1 MWAEWSA
8 LPTKDPPAMALHAR
22 WIPGLIVVTV
32 LVLGAVAPACA
43 AGRSA
48 QLAWLAGRWGG
59 EQGGVRSEEHWTSP
73 AGGALVGMHK
83 DVRGGRAVAFEFFRI
98 VEDSSGR
105 VCYLASPQGRPAT
118 VFCAVELTD
127 RRVVF
132 ENKEHEFPQRV
143 IYWRG
148 EKNRLHARIEGV
160 LDGRVQAEE
169 WAWARLR

>member
-1 MWAEWSA
+1 MVG
-8 LPTKDPPAMALHAR
+8 PPRKDPTAMNAR
-22 WIPGLIVVTV
+22 RILLL
-32 LVLGAVAPACA
+32 LVLAAVALGA
-43 AGRSA
+43 APPVHAADGTA

-98 VEDSSGR
+98 VEDSTGG
-105 VCYLASPQGRPAT
+105 VCYLSSPQGRPAT

-132 ENKEHEFPQRV
+132 ENKEHDFPQRV

-148 EKNRLHARIEGV
+148 EKNRLHARIEGI

>member
-1 MWAEWSA
+1 MN
-8 LPTKDPPAMALHAR
+8 AR
-22 WIPGLIVVTV
+22 RISFF
-32 LVLGAVAPACA
+32 LVLFAIALGAAAPVFA
-43 AGRSA
+43 ADGTA

-59 EQGGVRSEEHWTSP
+59 EKDGLHSEEHWSSP

-83 DVRGGRAVAFEFFRI
+83 DVRGGRAVAFEFLRI

-105 VCYLASPQGRPAT
+105 VCYLASPDGRAAT
-118 VFCAVELTD
+118 VFCAVELGD

-132 ENKEHEFPQRV
+132 ENKEHDFPQRV
-143 IYWRG
+143 IYWRA

-169 WAWARLR
+169 WAWSPLR